1 MKNFIFLVAAA
12 YLLQSCSQKIT
23 AGAMAGKSQYVGEES
38 WEDPLGL
45 QVTIESKLIEINKQF
60 SFNAGI
66 GYSMQGSAYAE
77 ENFSGKVTANYII
90 APITYNYQSKNGFY
104 AEAGLQ
110 PAILLS
116 AKDKV
121 SGQESYDYKKYMQ
134 TFNLG
139 LPVGAG
145 YNFKKGFGLGI
156 RCIPGIIKN
165 HKEGN
170 SRDLLILLRA
180 TFVLNNGRDN

>member
-1 MKNFIFLVAAA
+1 MKNVFFLAATA
-12 YLLQSCSQKIT
+12 LLFQSCDRSIT
-23 AGAMAGKSQYVGEES
+23 AGINAGKTRYVGEES
-38 WEDPLGL
+38 WRDPIGL
-45 QVTIESKLIEINKQF
+45 QVTVESKIVEVNKQS

-66 GYSMQGSAYAE
+66 GYSMQGSAWE
-77 ENFSGKVTANYII
+77 EGSVSGKVTANYII
-90 APITYNYQSKNGFY
+90 GPVIYSYSGKKGFY

-121 SGQESYDYKKYMQ
+121 NGQAGSYNYKEFMK

-156 RCIPGIIKN
+156 RVIPGITKN

-180 TFVLNNGRDN
+180 SIVLSDGN